1 MYTDSFVANIETC
14 IRNNWELPALSDYKK
29 QPITYGEVAEKI
41 AKLHIFFENA
51 GIERG
56 DKIVLCGRNSSIW
69 AISFFATITYGA
81 VAVPLLHEF
90 KSEAVTHLVNHSDG
104 KLLFVG
110 DVVWEG
116 LNADEMPN
124 LGAAIQMQ
132 NFELV
137 SCNDEKIRQAYD
149 SIEENF

>member
-1 MYTDSFVANIETC
+1 MYTDSFIANIETG

-29 QPITYGEVAEKI
+29 ESITYREVAERI
-41 AKLHIFFENA
+41 AQLHIFFKNA

-104 KLLFVG
+104 KLLFV
-110 DVVWEG
+110 
-116 LNADEMPN
+116 
-124 LGAAIQMQ
+124 
-132 NFELV
+132 
-137 SCNDEKIRQAYD
+137 
-149 SIEENF
+149 